1 VGSAYGGAPLA
12 SGTSKDDGGRVED
25 RQVSARSRVLV
36 AIAAG
41 VVAFAIAMFLTSWQ
55 VASLTGWDVTA
66 LVFVVWVWR
75 SVAHMDGAAT
85 AKHASAEDDAKPA
98 AELILISAC
107 SASLIGVA
115 LALLSAGTQS
125 GRARVLTTAVASITV
140 VLSWAAVHTTFTLR
154 YARMYHLSGGGIAFP
169 HEGLPDYADFAY
181 VAFTI
186 GMTYQVSDTGLTDK
200 EIRMTALRHALL
212 SFVFGTGVLAM
223 TINVV
228 ADLLRK

>member
-1 VGSAYGGAPLA
+1 
-12 SGTSKDDGGRVED
+12 VED
-25 RQVSARSRVLV
+25 RHTSASVRVLV
-36 AIAAG
+36 AVAAG
-41 VVAFAIAMFLTSWQ
+41 VLAFAISMFLTSWQ
-55 VASLTGWDVTA
+55 VASLAGWNVAA
-66 LVFVVWVWR
+66 LIFVVWVWR
-75 SVAHMDGAAT
+75 SVGHMDGVAT
-85 AKHASAEDDAKPA
+85 AKHASAEDDARPA

-107 SASLIGVA
+107 SASLIGVG
-115 LALLSAGTQS
+115 LALLDAGGQTGSAK
-125 GRARVLTTAVASITV
+125 VLTTVVASLSV

-154 YARMYHLSGGGIAFP
+154 YARMYHLSGGGIEFAI
-169 HEGLPDYADFAY
+169 EGLPDYGDFAY

-186 GMTYQVSDTGLTDK
+186 GMTYQVSDTRLTDK

>member
-1 VGSAYGGAPLA
+1 LA
-12 SGTSKDDGGRVED
+12 SGTSRDDGGTIED
-25 RQVSARSRVLV
+25 RHVSARTRVLV
-36 AIAAG
+36 AVTAG
-41 VVAFAIAMFLTSWQ
+41 VVVFVISMFLTSWQ

-66 LVFVVWVWR
+66 AVFVVWVWLN
-75 SVAHMDGAAT
+75 VAHMDGVAT

-115 LALLSAGTQS
+115 LALLDAGGQS
-125 GRARVLTTAVASITV
+125 GGARVLTTAVASITV

-154 YARMYHLSGGGIAFP
+154 YARMYHLSGGGIEFA
-169 HEGLPDYADFAY
+169 HDGLPDYADFAY

-200 EIRMTALRHALL
+200 EIRMTVLRHALL

-228 ADLLRK
+228 ADLLRS